1 MSTRADLFKRLLA
14 AVLAGAAVTILAGV
28 VLFVVS
34 APTSVLRFVVQLPAF
49 ILRSWWLGLLSAAVV
64 LFALQ
69 RTSRSHL
76 RTAAS
81 TLVVA
86 VLLYVLIQHEPLVA
100 WLLPAV
106 SGK

>member
-1 MSTRADLFKRLLA
+1 MSTRADLFKKLLA
-14 AVLAGAAVTILAGV
+14 AVLVGAAVAILAGV
-28 VLFVVS
+28 VRFIVS

-49 ILRSWWLGLLSAAVV
+49 ISRSWWLGLLSAAVL
-64 LFALQ
+64 LFAMQ

-86 VLLYVLIQHEPLVA
+86 VLFYMLIQHEPLVA
-100 WLLPAV
+100 WLLPAA